1 MHQRGLVD
9 EHRGHALLPQPLRQR
24 HAFVVQRIVAGDDD
38 VRRRQS
44 AQRPAQR
51 QRALISLRGA
61 TRHFGKDWGILR
73 AGINLNDL
81 GLTDPTR
88 GDAVIWVDA
97 VSGTAVRQ
105 GLPARLE
112 RV

>member
-1 MHQRGLVD
+1 MLKIVYMGTPGFAAQILEQLVQWQGC
-9 EHRGHALLPQPLRQR
+9 EIAAVYTQP
-24 HAFVVQRIVAGDDD
+24 D
-38 VRRRQS
+38 
-44 AQRPAQR
+44 RP
-51 QRALISLRGA
+51 
-61 TRHFGKDWGILR
+61 DLR

>member
-1 MHQRGLVD
+1 MRP
-9 EHRGHALLPQPLRQR
+9 RAAALP
-24 HAFVVQRIVAGDDD
+24 H
-38 VRRRQS
+38 
-44 AQRPAQR
+44 
-51 QRALISLRGA
+51 
-61 TRHFGKDWGILR
+61 TRSSR